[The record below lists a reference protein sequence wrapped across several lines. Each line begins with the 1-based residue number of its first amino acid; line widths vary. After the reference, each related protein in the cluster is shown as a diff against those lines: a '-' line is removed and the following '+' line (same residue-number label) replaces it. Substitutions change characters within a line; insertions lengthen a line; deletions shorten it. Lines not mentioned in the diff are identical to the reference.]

1 MIISLIVALDR
12 RRGIGKDNQLPW
24 RLPAD
29 LRRFRELTM
38 GHHLIVGRKTYES
51 IGKPLP
57 GRTMIV
63 VTRQPNFQIEGC
75 LVVDSVKAAL
85 ALVESRGESEVFVI
99 GGAEIYAQTLAQAD
113 RLYLTLVEA
122 EVAADTF
129 FPVFAEDDWQEVERC
144 THAADEKH
152 PYAFTFVTLDKK
164 H

>member
-1 MIISLIVALDR
+1 MIISLIAALDR

-29 LRRFRELTM
+29 LKRFRELTM

-57 GRTMIV
+57 GRTMII
-63 VTRQPNFQIEGC
+63 VTRQPGVQIEGC
-75 LVVDSVKAAL
+75 LVVSSVAEAL
-85 ALVESRGESEVFVI
+85 ALANTRGEQEVFVI

-129 FPVFAEDDWQEVERC
+129 FPTFAEDDWQEVERC

-152 PYAFTFVTLDKK
+152 QYAFTFITLDKK

>member
-1 MIISLIVALDR
+1 MIVSLIAALDR

-29 LRRFRELTM
+29 MKRFRELTL

-57 GRTMIV
+57 GRTLII
-63 VTRQPNFQIEGC
+63 VTRQPDVQVKGC
-75 LVVDSVKAAL
+75 LVVDSVAEAL
-85 ALVESRGESEVFVI
+85 ALANTRGEQEVFVI

-113 RLYLTLVEA
+113 RLYLTFVEA

-129 FPVFAEDDWQEVERC
+129 FPVFAADDWQEVERS

-152 PYAFTFVTLDKK
+152 QYAFTFVTLTRN

>member
-1 MIISLIVALDR
+1 MIVSLIAALDR

-29 LRRFRELTM
+29 MKRFRELTT

-57 GRTMIV
+57 GRTTII
-63 VTRQPNFQIEGC
+63 VTRQSDFQAAGC
-75 LVVDSVKAAL
+75 LVVKSVNEAL
-85 ALVESRGESEVFVI
+85 ALAYKRGEQEAFVI
-99 GGAEIYAQTLAQAD
+99 GGAEIYAQALAQAD
-113 RLYLTLVEA
+113 HLYLTFVEA

-129 FPVFAEDDWQEVERC
+129 FPAVAEADWREAERS

-152 PYAFTFVTLDKK
+152 QHAFTFVTLDRKR
-164 H
+164 

>member
-1 MIISLIVALDR
+1 MIVSLIAALDR
-12 RRGIGKDNQLPW
+12 RRGIGKNNQLPW

-29 LRRFRELTM
+29 LKRFRQLTL
-38 GHHLIVGRKTYES
+38 GHHVIAGRKTYES

-57 GRTMIV
+57 GRTMII
-63 VTRQPNFQIEGC
+63 VTRQADFQAANCEVAG
-75 LVVDSVKAAL
+75 SVTAAL
-85 ALVESRGESEVFVI
+85 ARASTRGEQEVFVI

-129 FPVFAEDDWQEVERC
+129 FPAFDEAAWQTVER
-144 THAADEKH
+144 TPHPADEKH
-152 PYAFTFVTLDKK
+152 AYAFTFVTLVRK